1 MGSSEAKRKWGHLI
15 ISPDYVP
22 PVMDD
27 ERDDK
32 GDIKT
37 GRTLG
42 QTYSSSDLFPN
53 CGVNMSLS
61 WFYEIPDK
69 NPFVG
74 EHVHDVDE
82 LVFFMPN
89 YEGKGDDINAEWGE
103 ADFYIDGEAY
113 TITRNS
119 CIYCPAGLKHCPIVF
134 RKITRPFC
142 LMTILLADDYVR
154 EQAGKIVKNIGGKFI
169 EVGNAPARNDK
180 KE

>member
-1 MGSSEAKRKWGHLI
+1 MEKAFEIQLFLEVHTKQGLLMGGKKMGNRKWEHLI

-42 QTYSSSDLFPN
+42 QTYSSSDLFPD
-53 CGVNMSLS
+53 CKVNMSLS
-61 WFYEIPDK
+61 WFYEIPNK
-69 NPFVG
+69 NPYVD

-89 YEGKGDDINAEWGE
+89 YNGVGDDINAVWGE
-103 ADFYIDGEAY
+103 ADFYIDGEPY
-113 TITRNS
+113 NHKK
-119 CIYCPAGLKHCPIVF
+119 Y
-134 RKITRPFC
+134 
-142 LMTILLADDYVR
+142 MYLLSRRSKTLSDRLQKNHPSPLLYDDSAH
-154 EQAGKIVKNIGGKFI
+154 Q
-169 EVGNAPARNDK
+169 
-180 KE
+180 